1 MSLVLLHG
9 LGQTPADWDGVLAAM
24 GPGKGACCPD
34 LPALLRGREAVYPAL
49 YQALSAQLEAL
60 PGPLDLG
67 GLSLGAVLAL
77 HYALDHPD
85 HVRALALAA
94 PQITMPRRLLAVQ
107 DLVFRLLPQRAF
119 GSTGFSKAAFR
130 RLTASMAELDFR
142 HQVPSLRCPVLVVC
156 GAGDRAN
163 RRAAQELHSL
173 LPTSAL
179 HLLQGADHEVNR
191 DAPQALGALLD
202 AFFTQSTE

>member
-1 MSLVLLHG
+1 M
-9 LGQTPADWDGVLAAM
+9 
-24 GPGKGACCPD
+24 
-34 LPALLRGREAVYPAL
+34 
-49 YQALSAQLEAL
+49 
-60 PGPLDLG
+60 
-67 GLSLGAVLAL
+67 SLGAVLAL

-85 HVRALALAA
+85 RVRALALAA
-94 PQITMPRRLLAVQ
+94 PQIAMPRRLLAVQ
-107 DLVFRLLPQRAF
+107 DLVFRLLPQGAF
-119 GSTGFSKAAFR
+119 GGTGFSKADFR

-142 HQVPSLRCPVLVVC
+142 RQVPSLRCPVLVVC

-179 HLLQGADHEVNR
+179 HLIQGAGHEVNR
-191 DAPQALGALLD
+191 DAPQALAALLD

>member
-1 MSLVLLHG
+1 MDLVLLHG
-9 LGQTPADWDGVLAAM
+9 LGQTPASWDGVLAAM
-24 GPGKGACCPD
+24 DPGARACCPD
-34 LPALLRGREAVYPAL
+34 LPTLLRGREAVYPVL
-49 YQALSAQLEAL
+49 YQALSTQLETL

-77 HYALDHPD
+77 HYALDHPGR
-85 HVRALALAA
+85 VRALALAA
-94 PQITMPRRLLAVQ
+94 PQIAMPRRLLAVQ
-107 DLVFRLLPQRAF
+107 DLVFRLLPQGAF
-119 GSTGFSKAAFR
+119 GGTGFSKADFR

-142 HQVPSLRCPVLVVC
+142 RQVPSLRCPMLVVC
-156 GAGDRAN
+156 GAGDQAN
-163 RRAAQELHSL
+163 RKAAQELHSL

-179 HLLQGADHEVNR
+179 HLIQGAGHEVNR

>member
-1 MSLVLLHG
+1 MDLVLLHG
-9 LGQTPADWDGVLAAM
+9 LGQTPASWDGVLAAM
-24 GPGKGACCPD
+24 DPGARACCPD
-34 LPALLRGREAVYPAL
+34 LPALLRGREAVYPVL
-49 YQALSAQLEAL
+49 YQALSTQLETL

-67 GLSLGAVLAL
+67 GLSLGAVLAH

-85 HVRALALAA
+85 RVRALALAA
-94 PQITMPRRLLAVQ
+94 PQIAMPRRLLAVQ
-107 DLVFRLLPQRAF
+107 DLVFRLLPQGAV
-119 GSTGFSKAAFR
+119 GGTGFSKADFR

-142 HQVPSLRCPVLVVC
+142 RQVPSLRCPVLVVC

-179 HLLQGADHEVNR
+179 HLIQGAGHEVNR
-191 DAPQALGALLD
+191 DAPQALAALLD

>member
-1 MSLVLLHG
+1 MDLVLLHG
-9 LGQTPADWDGVLAAM
+9 LGQTPASWDGVLAAM
-24 GPGKGACCPD
+24 DPGARACCPD
-34 LPALLRGREAVYPAL
+34 LPALLRGREAVYPVL
-49 YQALSAQLEAL
+49 YQALSTQLETL

-85 HVRALALAA
+85 RVRALALAA
-94 PQITMPRRLLAVQ
+94 PQIAMPRRLLAVQ
-107 DLVFRLLPQRAF
+107 DLVFRLLPQGAF
-119 GSTGFSKAAFR
+119 GGTGFSKADFR
-130 RLTASMAELDFR
+130 RLPASMAELDFR
-142 HQVPSLRCPVLVVC
+142 RQVPSLRCPVLVVC

-179 HLLQGADHEVNR
+179 HLVQGAGHEVNR
-191 DAPQALGALLD
+191 DAPQALAALLD